1 MEYVIETNDLTKVYG
16 SGKEAVTAVDHENMR
31 IKRGSISGILGP
43 NGAGK
48 TTLVMMLTGLILPT
62 SGTAKVLG
70 HDIVKESLQI
80 RKKVGLL
87 PEGFGF
93 YDHLTAKQN
102 LDYIA
107 ALNDIPK
114 EERDKRVGEI
124 LKAVGSDGFKDR
136 KVGGFS
142 RGMKQRLA
150 IAQTLIKDPE
160 LLIFDEPTAGVDP
173 EGAKA
178 FKDMVSKLNKEQ
190 GKTIVVCTHLL
201 FEMGPLCTD
210 VAIMNQGRF
219 VVQGNVEEI
228 AERMMAEEGY
238 RIEVEARGDVGAF
251 VAKLKRLK
259 EIISLE
265 VKDDVISI
273 KTMSDVRAEINKRAA
288 KIKGLEVLSIRR
300 LEPSLEDLFM
310 KYYQKEIGVVAH
322 G

>member
-16 SGKEAVTAVDHENMR
+16 SGKEAVTAVDHENLR
-31 IKRGSISGILGP
+31 VKKGSIFGILGP

-48 TTLVMMLTGLILPT
+48 TTFVMMLNGLILPT

-70 HDIVKESLQI
+70 YDIVRESLQI
-80 RKKVGLL
+80 RKNVGLL

-102 LDYIA
+102 LNYIA

-114 EERDKRVGEI
+114 EERDERVDEI
-124 LKAVGSDGFKDR
+124 LKAVGLDEFKDR

-178 FKDMVSKLNKEQ
+178 FKDLVSKLNKEQ
-190 GKTIVVCTHLL
+190 GKTIVICTHLL
-201 FEMGPLCTD
+201 FEVGPLCTD
-210 VAIMNQGRF
+210 VAIMNRGKF
-219 VVQGNVEEI
+219 VIQGNVEEI
-228 AERMMAEEGY
+228 VERMMAEEGY
-238 RIEVEARGDVGAF
+238 RIEVEARGDIGAL
-251 VAKLKRLK
+251 AEELKRLS
-259 EIISLE
+259 EITGVE
-265 VKDDVISI
+265 VKGRNISI
-273 KTMSDVRAEINKRAA
+273 NATSDVRAEINRRAA

-310 KYYQKEIGVVAH
+310 KYYQREIGVVAR